1 MLKFPHQ
8 IMTLLNW
15 NFTDL
20 YDCVLLQIFPSFN
33 CGFTC
38 RIYIYIYTGVP
49 GSNLPMC
56 TCISVSKHC
65 CGHMIRSTIL
75 GVSLALDTE
84 VAGGEM
90 LIDM

>member
-1 MLKFPHQ
+1 MTVCYYKFFHPL
-8 IMTLLNW
+8 IA
-15 NFTDL
+15 DL
-20 YDCVLLQIFPSFN
+20 HV
-33 CGFTC
+33 G
-38 RIYIYIYTGVP
+38 YIYIYTGVP